1 MFIVG
6 VTGGIGSGKTT
17 VSRYLE
23 DKGLVVL
30 DADRISGEV
39 TAAGGSAVEEVA
51 EVFGPS
57 SVDIDGAM
65 NRKYMSD
72 IVFHDRMKLDLLS
85 SIVHKHVFFE
95 MEKKIEEET
104 SKNTKCLILDV
115 PIPVQ
120 RFVDMSDQVWVV
132 TCDTA
137 TRISRLLDRGLSYEE
152 AQRRIAMQ
160 LSDEEYS
167 DLADFVIDNSGSLK
181 QTYARVDELIKTQLV
196 ERGIRV

>member
-104 SKNTKCLILDV
+104 AKKTKCLILDV

-167 DLADFVIDNSGSLK
+167 DLADFVIDNSGSLE
-181 QTYARVDELIKTQLV
+181 QTYDRVDELIKTQLV
-196 ERGIRV
+196 ERGIRI

>member
-167 DLADFVIDNSGSLK
+167 DLADFVIDNSGRLE

>member
-160 LSDEEYS
+160 LSDEEYF
-167 DLADFVIDNSGSLK
+167 DLADFVIDNSGSLE

>member
-104 SKNTKCLILDV
+104 AKKTKCLILDV

-160 LSDEEYS
+160 LSDDEYS
-167 DLADFVIDNSGSLK
+167 DLADFVIDNSGSLE

-196 ERGIRV
+196 ERGIRI

>member
-30 DADRISGEV
+30 DADRISGDV
-39 TAAGGSAVEEVA
+39 TAEGGSAVAEVA
-51 EVFGPS
+51 EVFGPA
-57 SVDIDGAM
+57 SVGLDGAM
-65 NRKYMSD
+65 NRKYISD

-85 SIVHKHVFFE
+85 SIVHKHVFAE
-95 MEKKIEEET
+95 MEKRIEEET
-104 SKNTKCLILDV
+104 AKNTKCLILDV

-132 TCDTA
+132 RCDPD
-137 TRISRLLDRGLSYEE
+137 TRIARLIDRGLSHGE

-160 LSDEEYS
+160 LSDAEYA
-167 DLADFVIDNSGSLK
+167 DLADFVIDNSGSIE
-181 QTYARVDELIKTQLV
+181 QTYSQVEELIKSQLV

>member
-167 DLADFVIDNSGSLK
+167 DLADFVIDNSGSLE

>member
-95 MEKKIEEET
+95 MEKKIEEAV
-104 SKNTKCLILDV
+104 KNIFDLTPAGIVKTLDLKK
-115 PIPVQ
+115 PIYQ
-120 RFVDMSDQVWVV
+120 K
-132 TCDTA
+132 TA
-137 TRISRLLDRGLSYEE
+137 SP
-152 AQRRIAMQ
+152 
-160 LSDEEYS
+160 
-167 DLADFVIDNSGSLK
+167 
-181 QTYARVDELIKTQLV
+181 
-196 ERGIRV
+196 

>member
-104 SKNTKCLILDV
+104 AKKTKCLILDV

-167 DLADFVIDNSGSLK
+167 DLADFVIDNSGSLE

-196 ERGIRV
+196 ERGIRI

>member
-30 DADRISGEV
+30 DADRISGDV
-39 TAAGGSAVEEVA
+39 TAEGGSAVAEVA
-51 EVFGPS
+51 EVFGPA
-57 SVDIDGAM
+57 SVGLDGAM
-65 NRKYMSD
+65 NRKYISD
-72 IVFHDRMKLDLLS
+72 IVFHDRMKLDQLS
-85 SIVHKHVFFE
+85 SIVHKHVFAE
-95 MEKKIEEET
+95 MEKRIEEET
-104 SKNTKCLILDV
+104 AKNTKCLILDV

-132 TCDTA
+132 RCDPD
-137 TRISRLLDRGLSYEE
+137 TRIARLIDRGLSPEE

-160 LSDEEYS
+160 LSDAEYA
-167 DLADFVIDNSGSLK
+167 DLADFADKFIL
-181 QTYARVDELIKTQLV
+181 QMI
-196 ERGIRV
+196 